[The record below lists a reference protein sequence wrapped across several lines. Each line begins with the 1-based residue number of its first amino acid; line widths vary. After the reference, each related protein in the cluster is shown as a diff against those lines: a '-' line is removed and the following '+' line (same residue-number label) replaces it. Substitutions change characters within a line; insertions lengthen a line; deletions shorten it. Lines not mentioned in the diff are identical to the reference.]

1 MKNQQTKTQDQTGLP
16 LAESMLPFWRLILKA
31 FTERISRSGLSFNA
45 ATVVAHLYLHPED
58 SEPAKL
64 SEETCAPRQTMT
76 FILDTLEQQ
85 NLAARSPHPNDRRK
99 KVVTLTAKGR
109 KLAKAM
115 LGDLLG
121 FENRALQDT
130 GSPMSVEGVKH
141 WLASYTD
148 SLTRQNAEARS

>member
-1 MKNQQTKTQDQTGLP
+1 MNNKSTEQIDAPSLLLG
-16 LAESMLPFWRLILKA
+16 ESMLPFWRLIFKA
-31 FTERISRSGLSFNA
+31 FADRMSQFSLSFNA
-45 ATVVAHLYLHPED
+45 ATALLHLYVHPED

-76 FILDTLEQQ
+76 FILDTLEHQK
-85 NLAARSPHPNDRRK
+85 LAVRNPHPHDRRK

-115 LGDLLG
+115 MSDLLT
-121 FENRALQDT
+121 FENRALLST
-130 GSPMSVEGVKH
+130 GSSTSIENVKQ

>member
-1 MKNQQTKTQDQTGLP
+1 M
-16 LAESMLPFWRLILKA
+16 
-31 FTERISRSGLSFNA
+31 
-45 ATVVAHLYLHPED
+45 
-58 SEPAKL
+58 
-64 SEETCAPRQTMT
+64 
-76 FILDTLEQQ
+76 
-85 NLAARSPHPNDRRK
+85 
-99 KVVTLTAKGR
+99 TLTAKGR